1 MINFNVDSVGSGE
14 DVLQVQSAAGVVHV
28 GGVREVPPPGLR
40 GGVGCF
46 PLCWRPGEPVSDVLA
61 DQLDCNLVFRPP
73 WNDYICKLLGGHTE
87 LLKGRLHIV
96 DVLVKNLIKIAAQ
109 LIDILEDPL
118 GKPTVRV
125 RVNEQLHVEHAS
137 DLWTVK
143 GEDPF
148 EENNIHLLNQCKI

>member
-1 MINFNVDSVGSGE
+1 
-14 DVLQVQSAAGVVHV
+14 
-28 GGVREVPPPGLR
+28 VPPPGLR

-137 DLWTVK
+137 DLKMDAQSVFCAEIFYEDEEGYQSIREAIPK
-143 GEDPF
+143 GRR
-148 EENNIHLLNQCKI
+148 L